1 MIIETG
7 IFKKGEN
14 IMIKQRKP
22 LDEDEFRSYELKS
35 DETKVSARSLMKGA
49 GLTDEQIY
57 RPFIGVC
64 NSYSNFFPGHSN
76 LDKIGSAVKD
86 GILMGGG
93 TPVEFGTIGI
103 CDGMVMGTDGMKY
116 SLPSRELIA
125 DSVETMAKAHI
136 CDALVLV
143 CGCDK
148 IIPGMIMGALRLDIP
163 FIVVT
168 GGPML
173 PGNYK
178 GERVDVQN
186 ISEGAGAV
194 IAGTLDS
201 DVYCAYEDEVCPTC
215 GSCQGMF
222 TANSMACMTEILGIS
237 LPGSG
242 TVPAISAKRFHMAKR
257 SGMRAVEL
265 AKYDIKPSEFITKE
279 SFYNA
284 IKLDMMLGCSTNT
297 ALHLPALAHEMG
309 INITLDDFDR
319 IGRETPHLVKLSPSG
334 THLMVDLENAGGVS
348 AVIKQA
354 IDKGV
359 ISGDG
364 ETVTGKTIADNVAK
378 AEILDSSVIRSFDNP
393 YSPEGG
399 LAVLYG
405 NLAPLGAVIK
415 TCGVDPNML
424 EHEGPAKVFNSHQEA
439 LNALIF
445 GDIVPGDVIVL
456 RYEGPKGGPGMQ
468 EMLMLTAL
476 MCGMGMDKDIALVT
490 DGRFSGLSRGGVIGH
505 VSPEAALGGNIAL
518 VKSGDTVR
526 YSTSKRTLE
535 LLVSDDELAKRRAE
549 LIIPTPSINKGW
561 LARYAKLVGPV
572 SQGAILE

>member
-1 MIIETG
+1 
-7 IFKKGEN
+7 
-14 IMIKQRKP
+14 MIKNRKP
-22 LDEDEFRSYELKS
+22 LDEDEYRSYELKS

-49 GLTDEQIY
+49 GLTDKEIY
-57 RPFIGVC
+57 RPFIGIC

-76 LDKIGSAVKD
+76 LDKIGQAVKD

-103 CDGMVMGTDGMKY
+103 CDGMVIGTDGMKY

-143 CGCDK
+143 CACDK

-173 PGNYK
+173 PGNHR
-178 GERVDVQN
+178 GQRVDVQN
-186 ISEGAGAV
+186 IAECAGQV

-201 DVYCAYEDEVCPTC
+201 EVYCQYENEVCPTC

-222 TANSMACMTEILGIS
+222 TANSMACMAEMLGIA
-237 LPGSG
+237 LPGTG
-242 TVPAISAKRFHMAKR
+242 TVPAVYAKRYHMAKR
-257 SGMRAVEL
+257 SGVRAVEL
-265 AKYDIKPSEFITKE
+265 AKYDFKPSDFITKE

-297 ALHLPALAHEMG
+297 ALHLPALAHEAG
-309 INITLDDFDR
+309 IKITLDDFDR
-319 IGRETPHLVKLSPSG
+319 IGKEVPHIVKLSPSG
-334 THLMVDLENAGGVS
+334 DHLMVDLDDAGGVS
-348 AVIKQA
+348 AVIKQG
-354 IDKGV
+354 IEKGYLW
-359 ISGDG
+359 GEQ
-364 ETVTGKTIADNVAK
+364 ETVTGKTLAENVAA
-378 AEILDSSVIRSFDNP
+378 AENLDASVIRPFEEP

-415 TCGVDPNML
+415 TAGVDPNMF
-424 EHEGPAKVFNSHQEA
+424 EHSGPAKVFNSHQEA
-439 LNALIF
+439 LNGLIF

-518 VKSGDTVR
+518 VENGDIVT
-526 YSTSKRTLE
+526 YSISKRTINLE
-535 LLVSDDELAKRRAE
+535 VSDEVLAERRKKLE
-549 LIIPTPSINKGW
+549 PYDCPVKTGW

-572 SQGAILE
+572 SDGAVLE

>member
-1 MIIETG
+1 MA
-7 IFKKGEN
+7 
-14 IMIKQRKP
+14 IKRKS
-22 LDEDEFRSYELKS
+22 LDEDEYRSYELKS

-49 GLTDEQIY
+49 GLTDEEIY
-57 RPFIGVC
+57 RPFIGIC

-76 LDKIGSAVKD
+76 LDKIGQAVKD

-93 TPVEFGTIGI
+93 TPVEFSTIGI

-143 CGCDK
+143 CACDK

-173 PGNYK
+173 PGNHK
-178 GERVDVQN
+178 GTRVDVQN
-186 ISEGAGAV
+186 IAECAGQV

-201 DVYCAYEDEVCPTC
+201 EVYCQYENEVCPTC

-222 TANSMACMTEILGIS
+222 TANSMACMAEMLGIA
-237 LPGSG
+237 LPGTG
-242 TVPAISAKRFHMAKR
+242 TVPAVYAKRFHLAKR

-265 AKYDIKPSEFITKE
+265 AKYDIKPSDFLTQE

-297 ALHLPALAHEMG
+297 ALHLPALAHEAG
-309 INITLDDFDR
+309 IKITLQDFDR
-319 IGRETPHLVKLSPSG
+319 ISREIPHIVKLSPSG
-334 THLMVDLENAGGVS
+334 DHLMVDLENAGGVS
-348 AVIKQA
+348 AVIRQGLE
-354 IDKGV
+354 KGLLW
-359 ISGDG
+359 GEQ
-364 ETVTGKTIADNVAK
+364 ETVTGKTIAENVEN
-378 AEILDSSVIRSFDNP
+378 AENLDPTVIRSFEEP

-405 NLAPLGAVIK
+405 NLAPMGAVIK
-415 TCGVDPNML
+415 TAGVDPNML
-424 EHEGPAKVFNSHQEA
+424 EHQGPAKVFNSHQEA
-439 LNALIF
+439 LNGLIF

-518 VKSGDTVR
+518 VENGDIIT
-526 YSTSKRTLE
+526 YSTSKRTLHLE
-535 LLVSDDELAKRRAE
+535 VSDEVLEERRKK
-549 LIIPTPSINKGW
+549 LPPFTCPVTTGW
-561 LARYAKLVGPV
+561 LSRYAKLVGPV
-572 SQGAILE
+572 SDGAVLE

>member
-1 MIIETG
+1 MKEDDNMM
-7 IFKKGEN
+7 KN
-14 IMIKQRKP
+14 RKP

-49 GLTDEQIY
+49 GLTDDEIY
-57 RPFIGVC
+57 RPFIGIC

-76 LDKIGSAVKD
+76 LDKIGQAVKD

-103 CDGMVMGTDGMKY
+103 CDGMVIGTDGMKY

-143 CGCDK
+143 CACDK

-173 PGNYK
+173 PGNHR
-178 GERVDVQN
+178 GQRVDVQN
-186 ISEGAGAV
+186 IAECAGQV

-201 DVYCAYEDEVCPTC
+201 EVYCQYENEVCPTC

-222 TANSMACMTEILGIS
+222 TANSMACMAEMLGIA
-237 LPGSG
+237 LPGTG
-242 TVPAISAKRFHMAKR
+242 TVPAVYAKRYHMAKR
-257 SGMRAVEL
+257 SGIKAVEL
-265 AKYDIKPSEFITKE
+265 AKYDFKPSDYLTKE

-297 ALHLPALAHEMG
+297 ALHLPALAHEAG
-309 INITLDDFDR
+309 IKITLDDFDR
-319 IGRETPHLVKLSPSG
+319 IGKEVPHIVKLSPSG
-334 THLMVDLENAGGVS
+334 DHLMIDLENAGGVS
-348 AVIKQA
+348 AVIKQG
-354 IDKGV
+354 IEKGYLW
-359 ISGDG
+359 GDQ
-364 ETVTGKTIADNVAK
+364 ETVTGKTLAENVAD
-378 AEILDSSVIRSFDNP
+378 AENLDASVIRPFEEP

-415 TCGVDPNML
+415 TAGVDPNMF
-424 EHEGPAKVFNSHQEA
+424 EHSGPAKVFNSHQEA
-439 LNALIF
+439 LNGLIF

-518 VKSGDTVR
+518 VENGDIVT
-526 YSTSKRTLE
+526 YSISKRTINLE
-535 LLVSDDELAKRRAE
+535 VSDEVLAERRKKLE
-549 LIIPTPSINKGW
+549 PYDCPVKTGW

-572 SQGAILE
+572 SDGAVLE